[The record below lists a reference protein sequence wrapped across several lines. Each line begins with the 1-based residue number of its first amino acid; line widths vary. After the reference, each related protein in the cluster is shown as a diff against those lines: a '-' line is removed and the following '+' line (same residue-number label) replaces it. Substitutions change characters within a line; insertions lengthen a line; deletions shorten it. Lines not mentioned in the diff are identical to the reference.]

1 MAALRLIRGRPDR
14 AAPRRLALRSHE
26 AARTF
31 GNALSGR
38 SCGPYRR
45 AERPFGGV
53 RRARAVERSP
63 RVRAHGVLH
72 RRTALRSQM
81 AARDAAQR
89 VPTELGVRLEL
100 RPVALRSGETRP
112 RGWQ

>member
-1 MAALRLIRGRPDR
+1 M
-14 AAPRRLALRSHE
+14 
-26 AARTF
+26 F
-31 GNALSGR
+31 GNALPGR
-38 SCGPYRR
+38 SCDPHRR

-63 RVRAHGVLH
+63 RVQAHGALH
-72 RRTALRSQM
+72 RRTVLRSLM

-89 VPTELGVRLEL
+89 APTELGVGLEP
-100 RPVALRSGETRP
+100 RPVAFRSGETRP